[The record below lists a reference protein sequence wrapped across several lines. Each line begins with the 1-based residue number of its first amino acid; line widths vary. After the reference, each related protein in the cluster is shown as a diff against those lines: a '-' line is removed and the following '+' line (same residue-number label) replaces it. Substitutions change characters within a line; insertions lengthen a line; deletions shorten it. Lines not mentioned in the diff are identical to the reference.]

1 MGSTMKTVADKF
13 DAYVFP
19 LTKKEKEIMDF
30 AKAGKA
36 KRQEVEQEREAKRDE
51 EPEFIADAEKEKTNA
66 SKYLRQKN
74 RVEAINAL

>member
-1 MGSTMKTVADKF
+1 MKTVADKF

-36 KRQEVEQEREAKRDE
+36 KR
-51 EPEFIADAEKEKTNA
+51 
-66 SKYLRQKN
+66 
-74 RVEAINAL
+74 